1 MMFLFDEPV
10 DYWPVVGKFAET
22 VESSYLD
29 MQHRLLEEA
38 ETLSAFAGLSVMSAT
53 SIDFIQCVYLFVTIK
68 SYTYLH

>member
-68 SYTYLH
+68 SYT